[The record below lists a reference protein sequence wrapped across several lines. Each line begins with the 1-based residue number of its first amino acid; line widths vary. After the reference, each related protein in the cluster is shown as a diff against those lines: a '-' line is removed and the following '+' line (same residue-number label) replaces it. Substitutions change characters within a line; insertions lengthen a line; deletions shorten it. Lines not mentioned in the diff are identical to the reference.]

1 MLAAFLMNGR
11 YAPYAFALLR
21 IMAGAMFLIHGSGKI
36 LNIPPSDM
44 HPPIASMGGIGGII
58 ELICGLLITIGLFA
72 HFAAFIASG
81 EMAVAYFYA
90 HFPHGWNPVAN
101 HGESAVLYCFV
112 FLYIAAHG
120 AGIWS
125 IDSMIGKG
133 RTTRRA

>member
-1 MLAAFLMNGR
+1 MNGR

-21 IMAGAMFLIHGSGKI
+21 IIAGLMFMIHGTQKI
-36 LNIPPSDM
+36 LGWPPSDM

-58 ELICGLLITIGLFA
+58 ELICGFLIAIGLLA
-72 HFAAFIASG
+72 HYAAFLASG

-90 HFPHGWNPVAN
+90 HFPQGWNPVAN
-101 HGESAVLYCFV
+101 HGELAVVYCFL

-125 IDSMIGKG
+125 VDAMIGKG
-133 RTTRRA
+133 KR